1 MALLRPSM
9 IPVPLAF
16 RSSRR
21 VPSPLTL
28 FTVTSIVV
36 PDDAE
41 TDAIVPAAVPVA
53 VNEKSPM
60 STFDTLSLN
69 VTLYTNE
76 VALVLAVAGV
86 CRLIEL
92 TEGAV

>member
-1 MALLRPSM
+1 M
-9 IPVPLAF
+9 PVPLAL
-16 RSSRR
+16 RSSLS

-28 FTVTSIVV
+28 FTVTSMVV

-41 TDAIVPAAVPVA
+41 TEAIVPAAVLVG

-76 VALVLAVAGV
+76 VALVLAVDGV
-86 CRLIEL
+86 
-92 TEGAV
+92 